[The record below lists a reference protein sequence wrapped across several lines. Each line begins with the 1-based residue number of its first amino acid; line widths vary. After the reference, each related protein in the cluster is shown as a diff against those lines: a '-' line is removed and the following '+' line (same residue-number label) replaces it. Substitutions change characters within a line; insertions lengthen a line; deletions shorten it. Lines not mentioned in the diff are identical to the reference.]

1 MLQKLNLS
9 IDPHGPF
16 AEGFLELNNIIAI
29 MIPYDW
35 RLKNPIPTQIET
47 FSSNILFTDMK
58 IAELSDLV
66 NISKLN
72 QYSSSGCMRDEKTEF
87 EMLKV
92 GDFSFKLD
100 TCQSRSDKYFYI
112 IMNSTFNV
120 KDDRLKMII
129 ESIDGVES
137 YNEFNYNKYETRIC
151 IGKLFDPYE
160 VRKNVE
166 IKLQEFLT
174 D

>member
-16 AEGFLELNNIIAI
+16 TEGFLELNNVISLFLLI
-29 MIPYDW
+29 
-35 RLKNPIPTQIET
+35 LKSRNTTQIET
-47 FSSNILFTDMK
+47 FSSNRLYTNMQVD
-58 IAELSDLV
+58 ELSDLI

-72 QYSSSGCMRDEKTEF
+72 QYSSSGCMGDEKTEF

-100 TCQSRSDKYFYI
+100 ICQSRSDKYYYMV
-112 IMNSTFNV
+112 MNSTFNV

-137 YNEFNYNKYETRIC
+137 YNDFDYNKYETRIN

-166 IKLQEFLT
+166 KKLQEFLT

>member
-16 AEGFLELNNIIAI
+16 TEGFLELNNVISLFLLI
-29 MIPYDW
+29 
-35 RLKNPIPTQIET
+35 LKSRNTTQIET
-47 FSSNILFTDMK
+47 FSSNRLYTNMQVD
-58 IAELSDLV
+58 ELSDLI

-72 QYSSSGCMRDEKTEF
+72 QYSSSGCMGDEKTEF

-100 TCQSRSDKYFYI
+100 ICQSRSDKYYYI
-112 IMNSTFNV
+112 VMNSTFNV

-137 YNEFNYNKYETRIC
+137 YNDFDYNKYETRIN

-166 IKLQEFLT
+166 KKLQEFLT